1 MIRPELQELRSELG
15 ELRLL
20 KFLTDVDLRPQL
32 VALDHLIST
41 QSPPDLVDA
50 FGRAQRRGHPGASS
64 PPPAPPSSM
73 LGVGV
78 FDVRMATDAAYFC
91 GACPSP
97 PISMLFVAPRG
108 AVLRCDMLTLVLS
121 LSLSIP
127 RLNIEIGGPGGGKLV
142 MCSSPLVL
150 AQAVG
155 RSTL

>member
-64 PPPAPPSSM
+64 PPRPPEFN
-73 LGVGV
+73 VGRWGLRRSDGYGRCLLLWCV
-78 FDVRMATDAAYFC
+78 SLPSNLNVVRCTSRGSAAVRHAHPC
-91 GACPSP
+91 SVPVAVHSP
-97 PISMLFVAPRG
+97 P
-108 AVLRCDMLTLVLS
+108 
-121 LSLSIP
+121 
-127 RLNIEIGGPGGGKLV
+127 
-142 MCSSPLVL
+142 
-150 AQAVG
+150 QH
-155 RSTL
+155 